1 MRGEKNM
8 LKLMKYEFRKQLF
21 TKYVIFAIALIF
33 EGFFLFYFFRDNTN
47 AQGIVLAIAFAF
59 AICVIF
65 FESIE
70 CISTYSN
77 DLKTKQSYMLFM
89 TPHSTFTILGA
100 KVLTMILTIAIT
112 AVVFFLGAFANVNML
127 FAKYDTLSSLYDL
140 IKEMFELE
148 IKYSDIAM
156 WTSNMIVEWIA
167 FVVLAFFAIT
177 LSATF
182 LANKKGKGL
191 LSVAI
196 YLVVAY
202 LENRLTLFILGD
214 TALLSTTGV
223 IISTVCSAIYTILA
237 YIASA
242 YMLDRKVS
250 L

>member
-1 MRGEKNM
+1 M

-21 TKYVIFAIALIF
+21 TKFVIFTIALIF
-33 EGFFLFYFFRDNTN
+33 EGFFLFYFFRDNAN
-47 AQGIVLAIAFAF
+47 AQGLVLSIALAFAV
-59 AICVIF
+59 CVIF

-89 TPHSTFTILGA
+89 TPHSTYTILGA
-100 KVLTMILTIAIT
+100 KVLTMIITIAIT
-112 AVVFFLGAFANVNML
+112 AVVFFLGAFVNVNML

-140 IKEMFELE
+140 IKEIFKLE
-148 IKYSDIAM
+148 IDYGDVVM
-156 WTSNMIVEWIA
+156 WTANTLVEWIA

-202 LENRLTLFILGD
+202 LENRLTLLIIGAVD
-214 TALLSTTGV
+214 VTLLSTTGV
-223 IISTVCSAIYTILA
+223 VISTVCSAIYTILA